1 MAKTKRY
8 SIMVST
14 TDFDSVGIGS
24 IPIIAVSFFF
34 KSPGCGGSIPPRG
47 VSRWQNKAMYVACL
61 QVARNPLFVIQVVCI
76 CEVQIL
82 TRDI

>member
-1 MAKTKRY
+1 
-8 SIMVST
+8 MVST

-47 VSRWQNKAMYVACL
+47 VPSQTKSRTVQMQETGYAVLGMELNKVGNKLLSRW
-61 QVARNPLFVIQVVCI
+61 RNM
-76 CEVQIL
+76 
-82 TRDI
+82 